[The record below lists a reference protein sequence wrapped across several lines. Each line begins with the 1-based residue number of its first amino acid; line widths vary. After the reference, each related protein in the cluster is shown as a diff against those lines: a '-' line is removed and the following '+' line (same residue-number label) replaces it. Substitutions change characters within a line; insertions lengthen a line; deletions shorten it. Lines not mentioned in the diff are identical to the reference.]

1 METII
6 EPKDLRRLE
15 DIKSQSG
22 KEITLAVK
30 QAKLIKDSA
39 KITRRYLASVAV
51 FGENHPVT
59 RIFATRKAEL
69 GGSISVSNIRS
80 IVEVE
85 VKEIKAKAKTEP
97 IVEPESKIK
106 REQSDFPI
114 GCGVKIGDRKGSVID
129 HEILDKEMIRVDFEG
144 VIESVNIYL
153 VKRF

>member
-22 KEITLAVK
+22 KEIGLAVK

-39 KITRRYLASVAV
+39 KITRRYLASVAI

-69 GGSISVSNIRS
+69 SGSISVSNIKS

-85 VKEIKAKAKTEP
+85 VKEIKIKTKAEP
-97 IVEPESKIK
+97 KIEPETKIK

-114 GCGVKIGDRKGSVID
+114 GCGVKLGDRKGSVID

-144 VIESVNIYL
+144 VVESVNIYL